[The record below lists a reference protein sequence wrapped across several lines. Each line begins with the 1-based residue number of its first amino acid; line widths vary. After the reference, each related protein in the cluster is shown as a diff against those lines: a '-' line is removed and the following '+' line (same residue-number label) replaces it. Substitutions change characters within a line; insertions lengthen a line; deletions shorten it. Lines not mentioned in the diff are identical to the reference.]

1 MKTAK
6 PHVILAGLLAMALIA
21 GGCDLLGSEASSPSL
36 SIETE
41 REAYDL
47 ARDTTINVEI
57 QNTSD
62 QTLYYSTCLATS
74 LEVLEEGRV
83 VDTIGL
89 GACHC
94 LCPAEL
100 QPGEKVAPGVSRV
113 FTQAFLRASERLR
126 EGSSISYRLAYGA
139 FYRDEARDGE
149 PLPRRERQSNEFV
162 LRLP

>member
-1 MKTAK
+1 MKAAK
-6 PHVILAGLLAMALIA
+6 PHVILAGLLALALIA
-21 GGCDLLGSEASSPSL
+21 GGCDLFGSEASSPSL

-47 ARDTTINVEI
+47 ARDTTIKVEI

-62 QTLYYSTCLATS
+62 QTLYYSTCLATV

-94 LCPAEL
+94 LCPAEV

-126 EGSSISYRLAYGA
+126 EGPSVSYRLAYGA
-139 FYRDEARDGE
+139 FYRDEAQDVE
-149 PLPRRERQSNEFV
+149 PLPRRERQSNEFT

>member
-1 MKTAK
+1 MKA
-6 PHVILAGLLAMALIA
+6 VELRIILIGLLMLAPLA
-21 GGCDLLGSEASSPSL
+21 GGCDLFGSEASPPSL

-47 ARDTTINVEI
+47 ARDTTIKVEI
-57 QNTSD
+57 QNASD

-83 VDTIGL
+83 VETIGL

-100 QPGEKVAPGVSRV
+100 EPGEKVAPGVSRV
-113 FTQAFLRASERLR
+113 FTEAFLRASERLR
-126 EGSSISYRLAYGA
+126 EGPSVSYRLAYGA
-139 FYRDEARDGE
+139 FYRDEARDDE
-149 PLPRRERQSNEFV
+149 PLPRRERQSNEFT